1 MPQRYL
7 IYKFSQNDEEIVKN
21 SELFFKNDID
31 RSQKAV
37 DRTRKQIIYDRWVIQ
52 SQDDPS
58 FEEICTWI
66 YQSGLKL
73 YSTYPSNPNFFIT
86 DSFYNQ
92 NKIDFGKINNLTILS
107 EILWMMKIEDDKDL
121 VPYLEK
127 DLNELNQS
135 FTQLT
140 SYVANCNKQTDINS
154 KDFNDLSESLVN
166 CLNNVNFISD
176 LKNKFI
182 DFISESKKFIEIV
195 NNGNINEAKKFVD
208 NSSFLFKGPCGI
220 RHIDFIAY
228 KEK

>member
-1 MPQRYL
+1 
-7 IYKFSQNDEEIVKN
+7 
-21 SELFFKNDID
+21 
-31 RSQKAV
+31 
-37 DRTRKQIIYDRWVIQ
+37 
-52 SQDDPS
+52 
-58 FEEICTWI
+58 
-66 YQSGLKL
+66 
-73 YSTYPSNPNFFIT
+73 
-86 DSFYNQ
+86 
-92 NKIDFGKINNLTILS
+92 
-107 EILWMMKIEDDKDL
+107 MKIEDDKDF

-154 KDFNDLSESLVN
+154 KDFNDLSETLVN
-166 CLNNVNFISD
+166 CLNNLNFIND

-182 DFISESKKFIEIV
+182 NFISESKKFIEIV